1 MLVLGIVASPR
12 LNHRQPTTKGL
23 VNLLD
28 ERAVLVELQELLLF
42 LLLVEVM
49 PQCEADAVC
58 WNGIMQDAPPP
69 DSAPNLPS
77 VEPYHALSPEVGAA
91 VRAFEEFKSE
101 LRQTLESPRMRQFVE
116 QFQSLG
122 QEILQ
127 LDVKR
132 LAAIS
137 EALKA
142 AQDTM
147 RKAELLG
154 ELGWT
159 LPTYMT
165 PWRLHGI
172 LQLNDPHL
180 IDLAFVEF
188 YNESDGKAY
197 QQLRNAVLSNVRLES
212 WRPLLRQCCAAYERQ
227 EYLIAVPSLLTVME
241 GAIAKPGKIA
251 FVGGKDRASF
261 FAEKIATSPCESVE
275 QYMWR
280 SVNAF
285 VKTLFER
292 HEFDGPQPEHLNR
305 HWILH
310 GRDMP
315 DWDQS
320 DCLRLL
326 QAIVA
331 ITRLK

>member
-1 MLVLGIVASPR
+1 MPYSSLSYIAA
-12 LNHRQPTTKGL
+12 TKRISEPAWSDAAECS
-23 VNLLD
+23 VRIAKYFNC
-28 ERAVLVELQELLLF
+28 AKS
-42 LLLVEVM
+42 EV
-49 PQCEADAVC
+49 VC
-58 WNGIMQDAPPP
+58 WNGIMPDEAPSDQSPNVASVGP
-69 DSAPNLPS
+69 D
-77 VEPYHALSPEVGAA
+77 YALSDEVGAA
-91 VRAFEEFKSE
+91 VRAFEDFRSE
-101 LRQTLESPRMRQFVE
+101 LSQTLESPQVRQFVE

-127 LDVKR
+127 LDAKR

-142 AQDTM
+142 ALDTM

-165 PWRLHGI
+165 PWQLHQI
-172 LQLNDPHL
+172 LQLNDHNL
-180 IDLAFVEF
+180 IDLAFTEF
-188 YNESDGKAY
+188 YSGSNGKAY
-197 QQLRNAVLSNVRLES
+197 RLLRKAVLGHERLEY
-212 WRPLLRQCCAAYERQ
+212 WRPLLKQCCDAYERQ

-241 GAIAKPGKIA
+241 GAIAKPGKVA
-251 FVGGKDRASF
+251 FVRWKDRVSF
-261 FAEKIATSPCESVE
+261 FAEKIAAAPSESVE

-285 VKTLFER
+285 VKTLFEN
-292 HEFDGPQPEHLNR
+292 HPFDGPQPGHLNR

-315 DWDQS
+315 DWGQS
-320 DCLRLL
+320 DCLRLF

-331 ITRLK
+331 ITRLEKRTA

>member
-1 MLVLGIVASPR
+1 M
-12 LNHRQPTTKGL
+12 
-23 VNLLD
+23 
-28 ERAVLVELQELLLF
+28 
-42 LLLVEVM
+42 
-49 PQCEADAVC
+49 CEAGAVC
-58 WNGIMQDAPPP
+58 WNGTMQDAPPP
-69 DSAPNLPS
+69 DSSHDLPS
-77 VEPYHALSPEVGAA
+77 DEPYHALSAEVGAA
-91 VRAFEEFKSE
+91 VRAFEEFKSQW
-101 LRQTLESPRMRQFVE
+101 RQTLESPQVRQAVE
-116 QFQSLG
+116 QFQSLS

-127 LDVKR
+127 LDAKR

-142 AQDTM
+142 ALDTM

-159 LPTYMT
+159 LPTYMM
-165 PWRLHGI
+165 PWQLHQI
-172 LQLNDPHL
+172 LQLNDPNL
-180 IDLAFVEF
+180 IDLAFTEF
-188 YNESDGKAY
+188 YSESNGRAY
-197 QQLRNAVLSNVRLES
+197 RQLRKAVLEHERLEY
-212 WRPLLRQCCAAYERQ
+212 WRPLLRQCCDAYERQ

-251 FVGGKDRASF
+251 FVRGKDRDRF
-261 FAEKIATSPCESVE
+261 FTEKIATSPSESVE

-280 SVNAF
+280 SLNAF

-315 DWDQS
+315 DWGQS
-320 DCLRLL
+320 DFLRLF

-331 ITRLK
+331 ITRLEKRPA